1 MKLVSSARIAFMK
14 NIILITFCI
23 FFSTSCLAQVWATLP
38 KGVRAI
44 GYRNVQ
50 TSEIKNNF
58 NKFGS
63 ENPLGAQFRVDANT
77 FNDLIG
83 NVIQPG
89 KDIPQEAYDSLVVG
103 EYKVDA
109 SANVKVHG
117 FGLAYGLTDRVT
129 LYGQMTYYEAH
140 VRSNIKRTAGNTYA
154 QTSDMLDQSGGL
166 QNSFISENLRN
177 MIDANEGTIQSV
189 ITNHFGYR
197 PIGNWYGKGMG
208 DVELGAMTKAIDKT
222 NWGLM
227 IYPGVT
233 LPTGMEDDP
242 DILQDIAFG
251 DGQYDLFTEMATGY
265 IFSDKFSIGTIV
277 RYTYQAPMTKNL
289 RVPSDQDF
297 TLASEKENFKVKYGD
312 RINAALTASFHLN
325 DWIILTPTYR
335 YMYQF
340 GSKYDSQSGTA
351 DEFLAYNTDK
361 EEHQAQMTLTLS
373 SITPFLKKKF
383 LLPAQIHVNSVH
395 TVAGKNVPKMNRFE
409 VEFRM
414 LF

>member
-1 MKLVSSARIAFMK
+1 MKYILVLLTFLTSLSSF
-14 NIILITFCI
+14 
-23 FFSTSCLAQVWATLP
+23 AQVWATLP

-63 ENPLGAQFRVDANT
+63 ENPLGAQFRVDAST
-77 FNDLIG
+77 FNSMIG
-83 NVIQPG
+83 NMIQPG
-89 KDIPQEAYDSLVVG
+89 RDISHEAYNSLLVG

-109 SANVKVHG
+109 GANIKVHG
-117 FGLAYGLTDRVT
+117 FGFGWGLTDRIT
-129 LYGQMTYYEAH
+129 LYGQMTYYEAN
-140 VRSNIKRTAGNTYA
+140 VNSRIKRTAGNTYS
-154 QTSDMLDQSGGL
+154 QTSDLLDQAGGL
-166 QNSFISENLRN
+166 QNGFISENLRN
-177 MIDANEGTIQSV
+177 MMDANEGTIQSV

-197 PIGNWYGKGMG
+197 PIGNWHGKGMG
-208 DVELGAMTKAIDKT
+208 DIELGAMTKVVDQGS
-222 NWGLM
+222 WGLM

-242 DILQDIAFG
+242 DILQDVAFG
-251 DGQYDLFTEMATGY
+251 DGQFDLFAEMATGY
-265 IFSDKFSIGTIV
+265 IFNDKFSVGTIF

-289 RVPSDQDF
+289 RVPTDQDF
-297 TLASEKENFKVKYGD
+297 TLASEKELYKVKYGD
-312 RINAALTASFHLN
+312 RLNLALTASYHLN

-335 YMYQF
+335 YMYQQA
-340 GSKYDSQSGTA
+340 SQYDSSSGTG
-351 DEFLAYNTDK
+351 DKYLAYNTDK
-361 EEHQAQMTLTLS
+361 SEHQLQMTMTLS

-383 LLPAQIHVNSVH
+383 LLPAQVH
-395 TVAGKNVPKMNRFE
+395 FNTVQVIAGKNVPKMSRFE

>member
-1 MKLVSSARIAFMK
+1 MKYIVLS
-14 NIILITFCI
+14 IT
-23 FFSTSCLAQVWATLP
+23 SLLLSYSCLAQVWATLP

-63 ENPLGAQFRVDANT
+63 ENPLGAQFRVDAGT
-77 FNDLIG
+77 FNEMIG
-83 NVIQPG
+83 NVIRPG
-89 KDIPQEAYDSLVVG
+89 QDITQEAYDSLVVG

-109 SANVKVHG
+109 GANVKVHG
-117 FGLAYGLTDRVT
+117 FGFGYGLTDRVT

-140 VRSNIKRTAGNTYA
+140 VKSRIKRTAGNTYA
-154 QTSDMLDQSGGL
+154 QTADLLDQSGGL
-166 QNSFISENLRN
+166 QNAFISENLRN

-189 ITNHFGYR
+189 ITNHFGYK
-197 PIGNWYGKGMG
+197 PIGNWHGKGLG
-208 DVELGAMTKAIDKT
+208 DIELGAMTKVIDKSS
-222 NWGLM
+222 WGLM
-227 IYPGVT
+227 LYPGVT

-251 DGQYDLFTEMATGY
+251 DGQYDFFGELATGY
-265 IFSDKFSIGTIV
+265 IFNDKFSVGTIF

-289 RVPSDQDF
+289 RVPTDQDF
-297 TLASEKENFKVKYGD
+297 TLASEKEKFKVKYGD
-312 RINAALTASFHLN
+312 RLNLALTASYNLN

-340 GSKYDSQSGTA
+340 GSKYDSLSGKG
-351 DEFLAYNTDK
+351 DEFLSYNTEK
-361 EEHQAQMTLTLS
+361 AEHQAQMTVTLS

-383 LLPAQIHVNSVH
+383 LLPAQIHFNSVH
-395 TVAGKNVPKMNRFE
+395 VVAGKNVPKMSRFE

>member
-1 MKLVSSARIAFMK
+1 MTFMK
-14 NIILITFCI
+14 YIIFILASL
-23 FFSTSCLAQVWATLP
+23 FSLSSFAQVWATLP

-63 ENPLGAQFRVDANT
+63 ENPLGAQFRVDAST
-77 FNDLIG
+77 FNNMIG
-83 NVIQPG
+83 NLIQPG
-89 KDIPQEAYDSLVVG
+89 TDISHDAYNSLLVG

-117 FGLAYGLTDRVT
+117 FGLGYGLTDRVT

-140 VRSNIKRTAGNTYA
+140 VNSRIKRTAGNTYA
-154 QTSDMLDQSGGL
+154 DTSALLDQSGGL
-166 QNSFISENLRN
+166 QNGFISENLRN
-177 MIDANEGTIQSV
+177 MMDANEGTIQSV

-197 PIGNWYGKGMG
+197 PIGNWYGKGLG
-208 DVELGAMTKAIDKT
+208 DFELGAMTKVIDNT

-227 IYPGVT
+227 LYPGVT

-251 DGQYDLFTEMATGY
+251 DGQYDLFGELATGY
-265 IFSDKFSIGTIV
+265 IFNDKISVGTIL
-277 RYTYQAPMTKNL
+277 RYTYQAPMTKKL
-289 RVPSDQDF
+289 RVPTDHDF
-297 TLASEKENFKVKYGD
+297 TLASEKERFQVKYGD
-312 RINAALTASFHLN
+312 RINLALTGSYHFN
-325 DWIILTPTYR
+325 DWVIFTPTYR

-340 GSKYDSQSGTA
+340 GSEYDSKSGIG
-351 DEFLAYNTDK
+351 DQYLAYNTDK
-361 EEHQAQMTLTLS
+361 TEHQLQMTMTLS

-383 LLPAQIHVNSVH
+383 LLPAQVHFNTVHVI
-395 TVAGKNVPKMNRFE
+395 AGKNVPKMSRFE